1 MEYVGRVPAPP
12 LDRFIDDIYCL
23 SGVPGHRRMDVP
35 PMPLAHL
42 VISLGEPARLR
53 DSDPSVPPEV
63 VSDGWFLGL
72 WTRRFL
78 YEYPTRVR
86 LVGVHFK
93 PWGMSAFVDMP
104 HGRAAGLLGARRRVT
119 PKKFA
124 RMCRFA
130 RLIRSVDVLHPVEW
144 SDLALAAG
152 YFAQAHFGKEFK
164 DFTGRTPTEYLALR
178 HRIPAEREA
187 RSRAP
192 HNRR

>member
-1 MEYVGRVPAPP
+1 
-12 LDRFIDDIYCL
+12 
-23 SGVPGHRRMDVP
+23 
-35 PMPLAHL
+35 
-42 VISLGEPARLR
+42 
-53 DSDPSVPPEV
+53 
-63 VSDGWFLGL
+63 
-72 WTRRFL
+72 
-78 YEYPTRVR
+78 
-86 LVGVHFK
+86 
-93 PWGMSAFVDMP
+93 
-104 HGRAAGLLGARRRVT
+104 
-119 PKKFA
+119 
-124 RMCRFA
+124 MCRFA